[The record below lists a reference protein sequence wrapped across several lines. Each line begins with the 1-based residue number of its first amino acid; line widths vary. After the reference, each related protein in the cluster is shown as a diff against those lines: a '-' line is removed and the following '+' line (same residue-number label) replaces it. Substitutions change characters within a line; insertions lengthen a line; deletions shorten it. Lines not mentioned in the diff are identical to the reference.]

1 MRLTEDML
9 DHSSRVL
16 SRLIDCQSPPLEWML
31 EEGHVVIENSVEAT
45 ASEVVKFNQLL
56 LLRANQMLERP
67 TFYKNFLRSHL
78 GGAMSEDNIAL
89 LEDLAPVDHRV
100 ANGIL
105 EMIRR
110 EH

>member
-1 MRLTEDML
+1 MRITKDML

-16 SRLIDCQSPPLEWML
+16 SRPVDYQSPPLEWML
-31 EEGHVVIENSVEAT
+31 EEAHVIIDNSVDSS
-45 ASEVVKFNQLL
+45 ASEVARFNQLL

-67 TFYKNFLRSHL
+67 IFYKNFLRSRL
-78 GGAMSEDNIAL
+78 GGAMSEDNITL

-100 ANGIL
+100 ASGIL
-105 EMIRR
+105 EMIKR